1 MSLLLAGA
9 LGAAG
14 AIGAHTPGFAPV
26 LAQAEGE
33 GGGLALDLFWIILSS
48 GNFILLLV
56 LLYLFAFKPLNKVL
70 DDRKARIEQ
79 GLKDAEE
86 ARQQRERAAEEH
98 GKELNEARREA
109 AEIIA
114 RAQKV
119 ADESAAQLV
128 ATARS
133 ESDRIVERG
142 RSEVEAEKDRAIAEI
157 RAEVADLAIR
167 AAGKVVGES
176 LDGKRQRA
184 LVDQFLTEAA
194 AQDEAAEAAQTAEA
208 GTSR

>member
-1 MSLLLAGA
+1 VPLLAISGA
-9 LGAAG
+9 LGALG
-14 AIGAHTPGFAPV
+14 AFGSFAPV

-33 GGGLALDLFWIILSS
+33 GGGLQLDLFWIILSS

-70 DDRKARIEQ
+70 DDRRSRIEQ

-98 GKELNEARREA
+98 RRELNEARRES

-128 ATARS
+128 ATAREES
-133 ESDRIVERG
+133 ERIVERG
-142 RSEVEAEKDRAIAEI
+142 RTEVGAEKDRAIAEI
-157 RAEVADLAIR
+157 RAEVAELAIL

-184 LVDQFLTEAA
+184 LVQQFL
-194 AQDEAAEAAQTAEA
+194 DEAAPADGPADGTKSRA
-208 GTSR
+208 GRS

>member
-1 MSLLLAGA
+1 MSFLLFG
-9 LGAAG
+9 LGVAAQ
-14 AIGAHTPGFAPV
+14 APL

-33 GGGLALDLFWIILSS
+33 GGGLSIDLFWIILSS
-48 GNFILLLV
+48 GNFIILLV

-70 DDRKARIEQ
+70 DERRERIEQ
-79 GLKDAEE
+79 GLRDAEE
-86 ARQQRERAAEEH
+86 ARQQREKAAEEH
-98 GKELNEARREA
+98 RRELNEARREA
-109 AEIIA
+109 GDIIA

-133 ESDRIVERG
+133 ESERIVERG

-157 RAEVADLAIR
+157 RAEVADLAIL
-167 AAGKVVGES
+167 AAGKVVGGS

-184 LVDQFLTEAA
+184 LVAQFLSETDAAEGRKEAA
-194 AQDEAAEAAQTAEA
+194 P
-208 GTSR
+208 GRKPR